1 MHEVAAAA
9 DLPTEPDG
17 LAGAFVHR
25 IGDVVLELLEALSE
39 PRPDSGLAPVP
50 AVANRL
56 SGPGPDVAV
65 VAGPG
70 TGAARLFAL
79 DLMSQEVGACHDDPG
94 SAAAWIWLG

>member
-1 MHEVAAAA
+1 MVVQHSAEVAAAA

-50 AVANRL
+50 AVAIASLDRARTSL
-56 SGPGPDVAV
+56 S
-65 VAGPG
+65 
-70 TGAARLFAL
+70 
-79 DLMSQEVGACHDDPG
+79 
-94 SAAAWIWLG
+94 